1 VQLPSGHVI
10 APSALPAWAPW
21 LAAAVMY
28 ASALAIAISRRGRW
42 MLAGAGALGLGGTAA
57 ALVLTPTVPASPG
70 YAITLAVPSGQPL
83 TSPVVVTVC
92 GRRADGSAA
101 AVPGAGD
108 LLTVLLDGRQVL
120 ETQRSTLGVE
130 AGPGDHELRVEVL
143 APGHREF
150 RPPLDARLRVLVQ
163 GTGPLPPAPPC
174 PRS

>member
-1 VQLPSGHVI
+1 VRLPSGHVI
-10 APSALPAWAPW
+10 APSAVPAWAPW

-28 ASALAIAISRRGRW
+28 AAALGLAVSRRGRW
-42 MLAGAGALGLGGTAA
+42 MLVGAAALGLGGTAA
-57 ALVLTPTVPASPG
+57 TLVLTPAVPASPG
-70 YAITLAVPSGQPL
+70 YAITLAVPSVQPL

-101 AVPGAGD
+101 AVPGDGD

-120 ETQRSTLGVE
+120 ETRRSRLGVE

-143 APGHREF
+143 APGHRQF

-163 GTGPLPPAPPC
+163 GTGPLPPAAPC
-174 PRS
+174 RRS